1 MSFVELS
8 TISKSLNKL
17 ESKKI
22 LEKCIYYFFEKK
34 IAYVCSFGAESAVLL
49 HMISNIERNLPV
61 VFINTLKLFNETIDY
76 KDRLV
81 REFSLKNIT
90 ELTPSKEDIELYD
103 SEGKLWSN
111 NPDKCC
117 NFRKV
122 KILDN
127 YLNNFQAWFSGRKG
141 YQSDERSK
149 NNIVELQDKKF
160 IISPLISWKKK
171 DVDDYYIKY
180 NLPRHPLS
188 DQGFLSIG
196 CKNCTSKTVNLSD
209 IRSGRWNG
217 LQKTECGIYKSN
229 TIIK

>member
-229 TIIK
+229 NIIK

>member
-1 MSFVELS
+1 M
-8 TISKSLNKL
+8 
-17 ESKKI
+17 
-22 LEKCIYYFFEKK
+22 
-34 IAYVCSFGAESAVLL
+34 
-49 HMISNIERNLPV
+49 
-61 VFINTLKLFNETIDY
+61 
-76 KDRLV
+76 V
-81 REFSLKNIT
+81 REFSLKNVI
-90 ELTPSKEDIELYD
+90 ELTPSKEDVELYD
-103 SEGKLWSN
+103 SEGKLWSD

-171 DVDDYYIKY
+171 DVDNYYIKY

-229 TIIK
+229 NIIK

>member
-81 REFSLKNIT
+81 REFSLKNVI
-90 ELTPSKEDIELYD
+90 ELTPSKEDVELYD

-229 TIIK
+229 NIIK

>member
-8 TISKSLNKL
+8 SISKSLNKL

-34 IAYVCSFGAESAVLL
+34 IAYVCSFGAESAILL
-49 HMISNIERNLPV
+49 HMISNIEKNLPV

-81 REFSLKNIT
+81 SEFSLKNVI
-90 ELTPSKEDIELYD
+90 ELTPSKEDVELYD

-229 TIIK
+229 NIIK

>member
-1 MSFVELS
+1 M
-8 TISKSLNKL
+8 
-17 ESKKI
+17 
-22 LEKCIYYFFEKK
+22 
-34 IAYVCSFGAESAVLL
+34 
-49 HMISNIERNLPV
+49 
-61 VFINTLKLFNETIDY
+61 
-76 KDRLV
+76 V
-81 REFSLKNIT
+81 REFSLKNVI
-90 ELTPSKEDIELYD
+90 ELTPSKEDVELYD
-103 SEGKLWSN
+103 SEGKLWLN

-149 NNIVELQDKKF
+149 NNTVELQDKKF

-196 CKNCTSKTVNLSD
+196 CKNCTSKTMNLSD
-209 IRSGRWNG
+209 IRSGRWSG

-229 TIIK
+229 NIIK

>member
-61 VFINTLKLFNETIDY
+61 VFINTLKLFDETIDY

-81 REFSLKNIT
+81 REFSLKNVI
-90 ELTPSKEDIELYD
+90 ELTPSKEDVELYD
-103 SEGKLWSN
+103 SEGKLWSD

-171 DVDDYYIKY
+171 DVDNYYIKY

-196 CKNCTSKTVNLSD
+196 CKNCTSKTMNLSD
-209 IRSGRWNG
+209 IRSGRWDG

-229 TIIK
+229 NVIK

>member
-8 TISKSLNKL
+8 SISKSLNKL

-229 TIIK
+229 NIIK

>member
-1 MSFVELS
+1 MSFKELS
-8 TISKSLNKL
+8 TISKCLNKL
-17 ESKKI
+17 ESKRI
-22 LEKCIYYFFEKK
+22 LEKCINCLFEKK
-34 IAYVCSFGAESAVLL
+34 IAYVCSFGAESAILL

-81 REFSLKNIT
+81 REFSLKNVI
-90 ELTPSKEDIELYD
+90 ELTPTKDDVELYD
-103 SEGKLWSN
+103 SDGKLWSY

-122 KILDN
+122 KILDK

-141 YQSDERSK
+141 YQSDKRSK
-149 NNIVELQDKKF
+149 NKIVELQDEKF

-171 DVDDYYIKY
+171 DVDNYYIKY

-196 CKNCTSKTVNLSD
+196 CKNCTSKTMNLSD
-209 IRSGRWNG
+209 IRSGRWDG

-229 TIIK
+229 NVIK

>member
-22 LEKCIYYFFEKK
+22 LEKCINYFFENK
-34 IAYVCSFGAESAVLL
+34 IAYVCSFGAESAILL

-76 KDRLV
+76 KNRLV
-81 REFSLKNIT
+81 REFSLKNVI
-90 ELTPSKEDIELYD
+90 ELTPSKEDVELYD
-103 SEGKLWSN
+103 SEGKLWLN

-149 NNIVELQDKKF
+149 NNTVELQDKKF

-196 CKNCTSKTVNLSD
+196 CKNCTSKTMNLSD
-209 IRSGRWNG
+209 IRSGRWSG

-229 TIIK
+229 NIIK

>member
-1 MSFVELS
+1 MSFEELS
-8 TISKSLNKL
+8 TISASLNKL
-17 ESKKI
+17 ETKKI
-22 LEKCIYYFFEKK
+22 IEKCINDFFEKK
-34 IAYVCSFGAESAVLL
+34 IAYVCSFGAESAILL

-81 REFSLKNIT
+81 SEFSLKNVI
-90 ELTPSKEDIELYD
+90 ELTPSKEDVELYD

-149 NNIVELQDKKF
+149 NKIVELQDKKL
-160 IISPLISWKKK
+160 IISPLISWNKK
-171 DVDDYYIKY
+171 DVDNYYIKY

-188 DQGFLSIG
+188 NQGFLSIG

-217 LQKTECGIYKSN
+217 MQKTECGIYKSN
-229 TIIK
+229 NIIK

>member
-171 DVDDYYIKY
+171 DVDNYYIKY

-229 TIIK
+229 NIIK

>member
-81 REFSLKNIT
+81 REFSLKNVI
-90 ELTPSKEDIELYD
+90 ELTPSKEDVELYD
-103 SEGKLWSN
+103 SEGKLWSD

-229 TIIK
+229 NIIK